1 MTPAGLDA
9 SLFRAI
15 HLGMHQRWLD
25 PVMMWLTSPG
35 PWKIPLLGVIGSLF
49 LLKGRRGLIGVLVLA
64 LTIAAGDQLSS
75 HVLKPIFHRPRPSE
89 ALSDARPLFGAR
101 HTNSFPSTHAVN
113 FFAAAPV
120 ISAVFPPSTIPVYFV
135 AATVSFSR
143 VYVGDHWPSDVLGG
157 ALLGL
162 GLGFLGRRAYRRLVR
177 TILQRHGVVAGEVP
191 APVSVTARGE
201 RAPSGGP

>member
-35 PWKIPLLGVIGSLF
+35 PWKIPLLFVTGSLF
-49 LLKGRRGLIGVLVLA
+49 LLKGRRGLIGLLVLA

-89 ALSDARPLFGAR
+89 ALSDARPLFGVR
-101 HTNSFPSTHAVN
+101 HTISFPSTHAVN

-120 ISAVFPPSTIPVYFV
+120 ISAVFPPSAIPVYFV
-135 AATVSFSR
+135 AAAVSFSR
-143 VYVGDHWPSDVLGG
+143 VYVGDHWPSDVAGG

-162 GLGFLGRRAYRRLVR
+162 FLGFLGRRAYRRLVR
-177 TILQRHGVVAGEVP
+177 TILQRRGVVAGEVP
-191 APVSVTARGE
+191 APVPLTARGG